1 MLDVSETQYVYFQF
15 SELIGQGRNKTLS
28 ASKLYVKSVSLF
40 DTESKNEGLMYSIID
55 LGGHQ
60 IKVSAGNTIKIN
72 TVDAQPEQIITFER
86 IMLFSDNNTISV
98 GRPLLSGATVKA
110 KVLSHGKADKVMV
123 FKKHRRKDYR
133 KKVGHR
139 QPFTK
144 VLITEIAMGDKKEV
158 YEAKPKKAP
167 VVEVPAQT
175 AVAAPEDKPVKKT
188 VKKEKKG

>member
-1 MLDVSETQYVYFQF
+1 
-15 SELIGQGRNKTLS
+15 
-28 ASKLYVKSVSLF
+28 
-40 DTESKNEGLMYSIID
+40 MYSIID

-60 IKVSAGNTIKIN
+60 IKVSAGSKITIN
-72 TVDAQPEQIITFER
+72 TVDATPEQTITFDR
-86 IMLFSDNNTISV
+86 VMLFSDNDTVTV
-98 GRPLLSGATVKA
+98 GRPLVAGAIVKA
-110 KVLSHGKADKVMV
+110 QVLSHGKADKVMV

-167 VVEVPAQT
+167 VQAPAADVPT
-175 AVAAPEDKPVKKT
+175 APVATADAKTAKKT